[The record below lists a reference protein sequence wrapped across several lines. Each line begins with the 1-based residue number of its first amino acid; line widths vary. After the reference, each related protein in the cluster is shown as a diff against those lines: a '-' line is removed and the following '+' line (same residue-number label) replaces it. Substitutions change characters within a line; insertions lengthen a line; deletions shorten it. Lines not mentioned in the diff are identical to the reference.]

1 MGVKEKERR
10 RDILGEIHF
19 HGWKLRGKT
28 YDFRIKINSY
38 FFLLISNMMFEM
50 REKTI
55 S

>member
-28 YDFRIKINSY
+28 YDFRIKINGY
-38 FFLLISNMMFEM
+38 TFFFHKNQVFSAQAGC
-50 REKTI
+50 

>member
-1 MGVKEKERR
+1 MF
-10 RDILGEIHF
+10 ILGHIHF

-28 YDFRIKINSY
+28 YDFRIKTNGC
-38 FFLLISNMMFEM
+38 FFLLISNMMFEI